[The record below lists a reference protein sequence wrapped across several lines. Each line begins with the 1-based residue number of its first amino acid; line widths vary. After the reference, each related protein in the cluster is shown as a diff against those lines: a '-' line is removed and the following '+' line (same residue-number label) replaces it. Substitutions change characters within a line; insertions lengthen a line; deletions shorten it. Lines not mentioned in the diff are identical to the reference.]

1 VARAHRSPLAGVVPL
16 SPRRKWRAILLATL
30 LFVPGYWAMLA
41 GVVSLASD
49 GEGGVGAPV
58 AYVAFGLALIP
69 FVFIVLAFVSEHPR
83 APQAVF
89 KAMVLALI
97 VGIPV
102 SAIAADAITGLVAGL
117 GAGGVAALRAD
128 LPHDWRPRAVSVVV
142 TSAWIYLTIRTA
154 PEFAILLAPA
164 LPFTGIGVADHL
176 LERRQERTSRG

>member
-1 VARAHRSPLAGVVPL
+1 L

-49 GEGGVGAPV
+49 GEGGVAAPV
-58 AYVAFGLALIP
+58 AYVAFGLVLIP

-83 APQAVF
+83 APAAVF
-89 KAMVLALI
+89 KAMMLALL

-102 SAIAADAITGLVAGL
+102 SAIAADAITGLVAGV
-117 GAGGVAALRAD
+117 GAGGIAALRAD
-128 LPHDWRPRAVSVVV
+128 LPHDWRPRAVGVLL
-142 TSAWIYLTIRTA
+142 TSAWIYLMIRTA
-154 PEFAILLAPA
+154 PEAAILLAPA

-176 LERRQERTSRG
+176 WERRQERVRRD